1 MGKDDQDKEQSIAPF
16 MSPVFWEDTWRARR
30 NIPIR
35 GRLVVI
41 YCKSKTFRMHTEKRS
56 VCLLLL
62 LLICYYGLDSPR
74 PSLAS
79 TRVFTSPLHFLST
92 SSASSTLWAFLYAAE
107 SSSISALDEKT
118 QSDTNS
124 CNILGGCVPTACF
137 KRSDSRPW
145 FAVLIAHPIDS
156 QTFNVNIIDLWRDS
170 KS

>member
-1 MGKDDQDKEQSIAPF
+1 MGKDNQDKEQSIAPF
-16 MSPVFWEDTWRARR
+16 MSPVFREDTWRLRR
-30 NIPIR
+30 NISIR
-35 GRLVVI
+35 GRSVVI

-62 LLICYYGLDSPR
+62 LLICYYGEDSPR

-79 TRVFTSPLHFLST
+79 IRVFTSPLHFLST

-107 SSSISALDEKT
+107 SSSISALDEKP

-137 KRSDSRPW
+137 KRSDSRPS
-145 FAVLIAHPIDS
+145 FAVLIAHPINS
-156 QTFNVNIIDLWRDS
+156 QTFTWI
-170 KS
+170 